1 MSEKV
6 SSALAAQ
13 LHAHALANASNE
25 ASVTSCQVQ
34 SVSASSASKD
44 STQPLQ
50 FETDA
55 PAAAISAQLNFKIV
69 PVESLGH
76 GLGNSYQEMFAS
88 MNASQISNASTE
100 SSCSPPMAVAGAA
113 AGAPPK
119 PSRHMAVQPLNSVS
133 RNQVKRSIRKA
144 QLELLEWLVYFCR
157 PFLTKIS

>member
-6 SSALAAQ
+6 SNALASQQ

-25 ASVTSCQVQ
+25 VTAAATSCQLQPSSVTS
-34 SVSASSASKD
+34 SGTYKD
-44 STQPLQ
+44 PMQPLQ

-69 PVESLGH
+69 PVESMGHH

-100 SSCSPPMAVAGAA
+100 SSCSPPTAA

-133 RNQVKRSIRKA
+133 K
-144 QLELLEWLVYFCR
+144 
-157 PFLTKIS
+157 

>member
-6 SSALAAQ
+6 SNALAAQ
-13 LHAHALANASNE
+13 LHAHALANASND
-25 ASVTSCQVQ
+25 ATAAATSCQLQPSGVT
-34 SVSASSASKD
+34 SSAFKD
-44 STQPLQ
+44 PMQPLQ

-69 PVESLGH
+69 PVESLGNP

-100 SSCSPPMAVAGAA
+100 SSCSPPTAAAGAA
-113 AGAPPK
+113 APPK

-133 RNQVKRSIRKA
+133 K
-144 QLELLEWLVYFCR
+144 
-157 PFLTKIS
+157 